1 MLNEFCLSNQKI
13 FGDNENKKLS
23 ELCEFIK
30 TGKNKP
36 TDNKTGTLYPYY
48 GTGSITGY
56 TDEYLYDGYYILT
69 ARNGTIGNCFLT
81 DGKFF
86 PSDHIF
92 VIDIKDKCLMKY
104 VYYILSN
111 NEKLDKLK
119 TGVGIP
125 NITKGTLENLLIS
138 VPSLERQKEIVEYCE
153 YNDTLIKQLE
163 KEIENNKKQAQQFI
177 TGIVKAQVKEDVEE
191 QTETSSVNTEPI
203 DEVQNEII
211 YVEEEVI
218 IEPKPKVKKI
228 VVKKIKKPLVIVE
241 EDIEV

>member
-1 MLNEFCLSNQKI
+1 M
-13 FGDNENKKLS
+13 
-23 ELCEFIK
+23 
-30 TGKNKP
+30 
-36 TDNKTGTLYPYY
+36 
-48 GTGSITGY
+48 
-56 TDEYLYDGYYILT
+56 T

-81 DGKFF
+81 EGNFF
-86 PSDHIF
+86 RSDHIF

-125 NITKGTLENLLIS
+125 NITKGTLENLIIP

-177 TGIVKAQVKEDVEE
+177 TGIVKAQVQTEE
-191 QTETSSVNTEPI
+191 QSDKSINTEPI
-203 DEVQNEII
+203 DEVQNEIVS
-211 YVEEEVI
+211 VEEEVI
-218 IEPKPKVKKI
+218 IESKPKVKKI
-228 VVKKIKKPLVIVE
+228 VKKVKKPLVIVE
-241 EDIEV
+241 EDIDV